1 MPQVYK
7 YNKNYY
13 FPNNVRIA
21 NQDPIMYNQNFNPKE
36 KFTYNDNGNEWK
48 QGEGI
53 FSSIPTLFKSAVNFV
68 KDNKDTIGAVATVG
82 SAINS
87 ISRAKQS
94 ADELRQIKRIQDL
107 RDELRQSNINSELN
121 KNNPEKP
128 KLPTISKSHA
138 QKAIDEIAASMA
150 RIDKEELRQERL
162 SSEAKKDVVR
172 LQETKKLKGINI
184 ATIKKCIKFDDY
196 KHCLYCIDIKH
207 HDNYTLNFRSHKP
220 SVLKINKVSL
230 SPYDDKR
237 YILGDGID
245 TKPFE

>member
-94 ADELRQIKRIQDL
+94 ADELRQIKIIQDL

-172 LQETKKLKGINI
+172 RMKYARN
-184 ATIKKCIKFDDY
+184 
-196 KHCLYCIDIKH
+196 
-207 HDNYTLNFRSHKP
+207 N
-220 SVLKINKVSL
+220 
-230 SPYDDKR
+230 
-237 YILGDGID
+237 
-245 TKPFE
+245 